1 VGIDPDSARV
11 FEALMLE
18 RFGVATGEPG
28 PYALEQDLA
37 NVFAR
42 VDWQLGGGH
51 RLTARNVFARAAN
64 DESPHR
70 GALDAYELASNAVF
84 RSSTSNVTALQL
96 FSELSGGRGH
106 ELDLTV
112 QRTTDRTEPAVPW
125 PQVEIRLPAPDSAFV
140 AARPTRAGAQFYAQ
154 ANDLAQ
160 TSVRMAST
168 FTRSRGEGVLTLG
181 VAGAWHAVSH
191 TYLPGAT
198 GEYYF
203 GNLQQFRAGT
213 PLRFQ
218 RATLAEGEDPAVSF
232 DALELG
238 LFAQHQFVPLRGL
251 TLRYGLR
258 ADLPLVRGRPTANP
272 EIEDAFGHRTDAL
285 PRTRVLLSPRLG
297 FNWQGGGRL
306 RTQLRGGAGLFTGQL
321 PYVWLA
327 NAFHNDGLRSV
338 THLCEGVAPPFD
350 PDQAEVSC
358 PREIRAVTMFDRD
371 FVYPQYVKLS
381 AALDRELTPWLTF
394 SGGFLFTHSV
404 NQVSL
409 RELNIEQVTEDLGPL
424 WGYGSERQHFGD
436 TVDLGFRPRRPLA
449 GYEQVLLATNDGGDR
464 SWSLSAELRGRLGGG
479 LEFQAGY
486 AYQRSYDR
494 MSLASVDLIE
504 NYGLTPARVDPNRPL
519 LNPSNFDR
527 PHKVVLALHGT
538 PFPGLDRTEVSL
550 LYTGESGLP
559 FSYVYRGD
567 LNGDG
572 FPGPGPAFDRYNDL
586 VYVPTDALAVPA
598 TIATVQRLA
607 AALETDPCLRAFQ
620 GSLMLRNHCRAPWQ
634 NRLDLRLAQT
644 LEVGGSRVRLEA
656 DVVNVLNLLDA
667 DRGLVQTIRP
677 VSPLLEPITRDSEGS
692 GELLVSWGGSTVPFR
707 DAEGRPIEVA
717 PWSVR
722 SPESQWQAQLGVKVA
737 FGAR

>member
-1 VGIDPDSARV
+1 
-11 FEALMLE
+11 
-18 RFGVATGEPG
+18 
-28 PYALEQDLA
+28 
-37 NVFAR
+37 
-42 VDWQLGGGH
+42 
-51 RLTARNVFARAAN
+51 
-64 DESPHR
+64 
-70 GALDAYELASNAVF
+70 
-84 RSSTSNVTALQL
+84 
-96 FSELSGGRGH
+96 
-106 ELDLTV
+106 
-112 QRTTDRTEPAVPW
+112 
-125 PQVEIRLPAPDSAFV
+125 
-140 AARPTRAGAQFYAQ
+140 
-154 ANDLAQ
+154 
-160 TSVRMAST
+160 
-168 FTRSRGEGVLTLG
+168 
-181 VAGAWHAVSH
+181 
-191 TYLPGAT
+191 
-198 GEYYF
+198 
-203 GNLQQFRAGT
+203 
-213 PLRFQ
+213 
-218 RATLAEGEDPAVSF
+218 
-232 DALELG
+232 
-238 LFAQHQFVPLRGL
+238 
-251 TLRYGLR
+251 
-258 ADLPLVRGRPTANP
+258 
-272 EIEDAFGHRTDAL
+272 
-285 PRTRVLLSPRLG
+285 
-297 FNWQGGGRL
+297 
-306 RTQLRGGAGLFTGQL
+306 
-321 PYVWLA
+321 
-327 NAFHNDGLRSV
+327 
-338 THLCEGVAPPFD
+338 
-350 PDQAEVSC
+350 
-358 PREIRAVTMFDRD
+358 
-371 FVYPQYVKLS
+371 
-381 AALDRELTPWLTF
+381 
-394 SGGFLFTHSV
+394 
-404 NQVSL
+404 
-409 RELNIEQVTEDLGPL
+409 
-424 WGYGSERQHFGD
+424 
-436 TVDLGFRPRRPLA
+436 
-449 GYEQVLLATNDGGDR
+449 
-464 SWSLSAELRGRLGGG
+464 
-479 LEFQAGY
+479 
-486 AYQRSYDR
+486 

-504 NYGLTPARVDPNRPL
+504 NFGLTPARVDPNRPL